1 MACRIAIITRLHE
14 PLAGDDH
21 IQREVRLRTWWS
33 LYMMDRWGSAGKQL
47 PRQLP
52 DKTPD
57 GIPLPME
64 ESSFFSLRAGSP
76 VEHTDFPRPGL
87 WGRMVQL
94 AEIFTMVHD
103 LNRERAQGCR
113 TYQEAEWR
121 TYELAADLD
130 KWQLSLPPDLIPNE
144 ENMRRHAQQGLGS
157 VFVALHMGFYHYTN
171 LLYFPFLD
179 LQLEKTPTQI
189 LFSDR
194 CRHSA
199 AAFSDF
205 LAMSD
210 EIEGCEV
217 VYFIVA
223 HMITV
228 SSAALLHVL
237 LFGHE
242 TELPATR
249 ERLERNFKTLVK
261 LAGYWPAVNQLM
273 DRLFTF
279 QRACMSSTDPNTHK
293 ADSWMIGFLLDH
305 ARPVAER
312 VEQTEQA
319 GPSTADMVQR
329 DRVAKDTLSLLRV

>member
-1 MACRIAIITRLHE
+1 
-14 PLAGDDH
+14 
-21 IQREVRLRTWWS
+21 
-33 LYMMDRWGSAGKQL
+33 MMDRWGSAGKQL
-47 PRQLP
+47 PRELP
-52 DKTPD
+52 DRNLD
-57 GIPLPME
+57 NVPLPMDE
-64 ESSFFSLRAGSP
+64 CMFSRIHSGSLL
-76 VEHTDFPRPGL
+76 ENADAPRPGL

-103 LNRERAQGCR
+103 LNRDRAHGHK
-113 TYQEAEWR
+113 TYQETEWR
-121 TYELAADLD
+121 TYELAAELD
-130 KWQLSLPPDLIPNE
+130 NWRLALPPDILPTE
-144 ENMRRHAQQGLGS
+144 EHLRHHARQGLGS

-179 LQLEKTPTQI
+179 LQLEKTPTQV

-205 LAMSD
+205 LSLSN

-223 HMITV
+223 HMTIV

-249 ERLERNFKTLVK
+249 QRLERNFKTLVK
-261 LAGYWPAVNQLM
+261 LAGYWPAVKQLM
-273 DRLFTF
+273 ERLFTF
-279 QRACMSSTDPNTHK
+279 QRACMRSTDPNTHK

-312 VEQTEQA
+312 SEVSERVDA
-319 GPSTADMVQR
+319 GTTDMVQR
-329 DRVAKDTLSLLRV
+329 GRVATDTLSLLRV